1 MNGKTY
7 AARILTPYY
16 MAEHREEEEKH
27 LREKALLE
35 AAKELE
41 NGKKYVIEITASTAE
56 RHEIDAMETRVKI
69 HIQETETV
77 PVMIGIDWAGQ
88 PKTHHRENRRRGGW
102 GRSKRTR
109 SRKRL

>member
-1 MNGKTY
+1 MNGRTF
-7 AARILTPYY
+7 AATVLTPWF
-16 MAEHREEEEKH
+16 MREHRETEEQY
-27 LREKALLE
+27 LREKVLLE

-56 RHEIDAMETRVKI
+56 RNEIDAMETRVKI

-88 PKTHHRENRRRGGW
+88 SKVHHREKRRRGGW